1 MKANDSSNMYAHA
14 HNFFLLP
21 YFKFIQ
27 DNTESKLGD
36 LIHTALDFVST
47 ALEDQ
52 TKNSELREAFS
63 KRNLVQCVFETNK
76 LLKVDYLNPKV
87 ET

>member
-1 MKANDSSNMYAHA
+1 MYAHA
-14 HNFFLLP
+14 HKIFLTL
-21 YFKFIQ
+21 FFIQ

-47 ALEDQ
+47 VLEDQ
-52 TKNSELREAFS
+52 TNNSELREAFS